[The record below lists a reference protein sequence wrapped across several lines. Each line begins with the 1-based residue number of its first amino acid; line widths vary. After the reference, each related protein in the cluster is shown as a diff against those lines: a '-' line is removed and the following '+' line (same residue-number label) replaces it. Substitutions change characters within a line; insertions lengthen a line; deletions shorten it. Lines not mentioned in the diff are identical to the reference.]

1 MARIVVRES
10 AQKMLDTFV
19 RERRQSVG
27 FQAARRLRERIMN
40 GIYRLR
46 DYPELGRRLSEFSE
60 ANLRQLIVPP
70 YRILYEVA
78 DDTVTILDIVHGR
91 SVLDDESDSEP

>member
-1 MARIVVRES
+1 MMARIIVRGAARE
-10 AQKMLDTFV
+10 MLDIFV
-19 RERRQSVG
+19 RERRQDDG
-27 FQAARRLRERIMN
+27 FQVAMLRKGIMDN
-40 GIYRLR
+40 IYRLR

-91 SVLDDESDSEP
+91 SWSLFTSQW